1 MPKTKFKL
9 LNCPN
14 KPLTIPHMSKK
25 YYATITLKVVVEA
38 DSDRE
43 ADLAIDEATLDAAET
58 IEDIPGDVDLLDCSF
73 TITDVK

>member
-1 MPKTKFKL
+1 
-9 LNCPN
+9 
-14 KPLTIPHMSKK
+14 MSKK

-73 TITDVK
+73 TTTDVK